1 MSVDLLE
8 RKGFTMRLNQ
18 KKEEYD
24 EHEIEAQGCWN
35 DCKVKV
41 HYANNG
47 EAAVTT
53 GGSAVTIK
61 CGTYTQKTPKTNP
74 FL

>member
-1 MSVDLLE
+1 
-8 RKGFTMRLNQ
+8 MRLIHE
-18 KKEEYD
+18 KEDYND
-24 EHEIEAQGCWN
+24 DEIEAQGCWN

-47 EAAVTT
+47 EATKPA
-53 GGSAVTIK
+53 GGSAISHK
-61 CGTYTQKTPKTNP
+61 CGTFTEHTPKTNP